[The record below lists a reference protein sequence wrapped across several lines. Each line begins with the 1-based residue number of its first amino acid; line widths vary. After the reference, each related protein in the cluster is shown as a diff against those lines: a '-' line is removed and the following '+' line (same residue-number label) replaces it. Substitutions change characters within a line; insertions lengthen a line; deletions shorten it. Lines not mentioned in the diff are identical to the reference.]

1 VAAPEDLAETPPPP
15 SVRTRLSAEE
25 VADYLVEIGTS
36 LASYNCPAYRL
47 EDVVRAVAEAE
58 GYQAEP
64 FAMPTGFF
72 VSVRG
77 PRHPTPIQRMARVVD
92 RGLNLGRLAEVDA
105 IFNDV
110 ADKRVTIA
118 EGRAR
123 LRTLEQTPSG
133 YARWHKWLAIATVS
147 GAAGVFF
154 GGGLR
159 EVLAG
164 AVAGLGINAIGRL
177 LTRRDSGA
185 FLVDFFGG
193 LVATCVA
200 GAASRWLHASSE
212 VVVLSGVIGLVPGMT
227 LTTGLAELA
236 RKSLVSGA
244 ARLMD
249 AVVTLLFL
257 VFGIALAVGIGAMFT
272 RVDAPEPP
280 RVPLGLPWQ
289 VLALVAA
296 SAAFGVLFSMPR
308 RYFWAAMASGAT
320 GYAVSLLGRHLPPHL
335 GAFGAALGVCLF
347 ANVLARKTQRPA
359 QLFQLPGMMLLV
371 PGSFGFL
378 GFGDF
383 LRGDVVAGASKTFQ
397 MLLIA
402 GALVVGVLMAN
413 VVLPARKLL

>member
-1 VAAPEDLAETPPPP
+1 MAAPDDLAETPPPP

-25 VADYLVEIGTS
+25 VADYLVEIGAS

-58 GYQAEP
+58 GYTAET

-72 VSVRG
+72 VSVRS

-92 RGLNLGRLAEVDA
+92 RGVNLGRLADVDA

-133 YARWHKWLAIATVS
+133 YERWHKWLAIAAVS

-154 GGGLR
+154 GGGWR
-159 EVLAG
+159 EV
-164 AVAGLGINAIGRL
+164 VAGSIAGLAINGLGRL
-177 LTRRDSGA
+177 VSRRDSGA

-193 LVATCVA
+193 LIAAFVA
-200 GAASRWLHASSE
+200 GAASRLVHASSE
-212 VVVLSGVIGLVPGMT
+212 VVVLAGVIGLVPGMT

-272 RVDAPEPP
+272 RVDAPEPA
-280 RVPLGLPWQ
+280 RIPLGLPWQ
-289 VLALVAA
+289 LAALVAA

-320 GYAVSLLGRHLPPHL
+320 GYAVTLLGRHLPPHL

-383 LRGDVVAGASKTFQ
+383 LRGDVVAGASRTFQ